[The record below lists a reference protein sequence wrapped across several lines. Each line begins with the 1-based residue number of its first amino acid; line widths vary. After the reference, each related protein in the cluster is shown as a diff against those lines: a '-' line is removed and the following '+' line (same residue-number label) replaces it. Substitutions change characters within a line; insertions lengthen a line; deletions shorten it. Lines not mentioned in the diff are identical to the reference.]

1 MEIHPTMAKDKK
13 EFLGLTKML
22 QKIAHRYSFSSVY
35 DDFLKMA
42 ICAFSYGKME
52 KEYEQIAGKYSKDD
66 IVLFGH
72 ALAEMINEYDQ
83 HSTSCGEWDDI
94 LGNVFEETNSSFSAS
109 GSGQFFTP
117 VSLCKMMAALTTGTD
132 PCNDDII
139 VNDCASGSSRNLI
152 AHSRMNPMNR
162 YRAFYVAQ
170 DLDERCVN
178 MSVLNFIM
186 FGMKGIVIHMN
197 TLSMEIYGGYRI
209 YLADTMMGIQPLTVN
224 ECMYH
229 ITTAKQEKKEETP
242 EAPKIIDVTN
252 IKQLSLF

>member
-1 MEIHPTMAKDKK
+1 MAKEKK

-22 QKIAHRYSFSSVY
+22 QKIAHRYSFTSVY
-35 DDFLKMA
+35 DDFMKMA

-52 KEYEQIAGKYSKDD
+52 KEYAQIASKYSKDD
-66 IVLFGH
+66 LILFGY
-72 ALAEMINEYDQ
+72 ALGEMINEYEKK
-83 HSTSCGEWDDI
+83 STTCGEWDDI

-117 VSLCKMMAALTTGTD
+117 VSVCKLMASLVEGTD
-132 PCNDDII
+132 PCNEDII
-139 VNDCASGSSRNLI
+139 VNDCSSGSSRNLI

-186 FGMKGIVIHMN
+186 FGMKGVVIHMN
-197 TLSMEIYGGYRI
+197 TLTMEVFGGYRV
-209 YLADTMMGIQPLTVN
+209 YLADTMMGIKPLSIN
-224 ECMYH
+224 ECFSF
-229 ITTAKQEKKEETP
+229 ITTQKNDSRESEITKVQEVV
-242 EAPKIIDVTN
+242 DVTN